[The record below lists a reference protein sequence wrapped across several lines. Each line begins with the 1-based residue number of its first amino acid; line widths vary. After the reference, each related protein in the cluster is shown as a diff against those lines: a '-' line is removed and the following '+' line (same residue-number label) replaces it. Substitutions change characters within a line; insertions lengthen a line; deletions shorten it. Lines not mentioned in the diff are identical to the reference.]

1 MELLENFKNTG
12 ARMAFV
18 IDEYG
23 AVQGLVTLH
32 DLMEAI
38 TGEFVSEDPS
48 DAWAIQREDGSWLL
62 DGHIPIVELKDR
74 LGLKHVPEEEK
85 GRYQTLSGMMM
96 LLTGKLPS
104 VTDKVVWDSWQF
116 EVVDMD
122 GKIIDKIQATRL
134 PDPTVVN
141 VQTED

>member
-1 MELLENFKNTG
+1 
-12 ARMAFV
+12 
-18 IDEYG
+18 
-23 AVQGLVTLH
+23 
-32 DLMEAI
+32 
-38 TGEFVSEDPS
+38 
-48 DAWAIQREDGSWLL
+48 
-62 DGHIPIVELKDR
+62 
-74 LGLKHVPEEEK
+74 
-85 GRYQTLSGMMM
+85 MMM

-134 PDPTVVN
+134 PDPAVVN

>member
-1 MELLENFKNTG
+1 MNTLFLATGCLLNP
-12 ARMAFV
+12 
-18 IDEYG
+18 
-23 AVQGLVTLH
+23 QH
-32 DLMEAI
+32 
-38 TGEFVSEDPS
+38 
-48 DAWAIQREDGSWLL
+48 QLL